1 MASDEQGPADL
12 IDLGSATTET
22 RGGIEGRYEMISLF
36 LEAGLDDD

>member
-1 MASDEQGPADL
+1 MERTEQPPADL
-12 IDLGSATTET
+12 IDLGAVTTET